1 MYVHRIL
8 CSTTNMH
15 FNITQHV
22 VNTFSWLQNR
32 EYSQSSISGRRE
44 KKLQCKGNIILFL
57 PTTVQK
63 LMISNFIAT
72 AKR

>member
-32 EYSQSSISGRRE
+32 EYSQSSISGRR
-44 KKLQCKGNIILFL
+44 KKK
-57 PTTVQK
+57 TAVQRQYNPVSSHDSQK
-63 LMISNFIAT
+63 INDF
-72 AKR
+72 